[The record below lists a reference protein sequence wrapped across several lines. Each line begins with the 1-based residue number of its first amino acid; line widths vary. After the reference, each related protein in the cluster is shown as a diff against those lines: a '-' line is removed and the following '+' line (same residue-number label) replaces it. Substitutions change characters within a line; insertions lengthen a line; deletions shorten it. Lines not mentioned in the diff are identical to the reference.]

1 MFDLARKRRAAM
13 KSRITALATAMA
25 VGCAVT
31 ASYADDPAREDAML
45 SHAKV
50 SMNQAITVAEEQG
63 SGQAIDANYI
73 PKSGTMGTYDVK
85 VLSMDGKKL
94 LDFNINPEN
103 GRVLKAT
110 RASVEKVFTRIKPA
124 DLQAAQTPLK
134 GAIKTAEAQTGGKAV
149 MADTDRHVDTV
160 RYTVKVAMADG
171 TTKTIKVNG
180 ADGKLASSN

>member
-1 MFDLARKRRAAM
+1 MNSKGTVLLAA
-13 KSRITALATAMA
+13 ITL
-25 VGCAVT
+25 GCAVT
-31 ASYADDPAREDAML
+31 ASYAADPAREDATL

-63 SGQAIDANYI
+63 SGQAIDAEYTA
-73 PKSGTMGTYDVK
+73 KSGTAGLYDVK

-110 RASVEKVFTRIKPA
+110 RERVGKVFTRIKPA
-124 DLQAAQTPLK
+124 DLQKAQTPLK

-149 MADTDRHVDTV
+149 MADTDRKGDTV
-160 RYTVKVAMADG
+160 RYTVKVVMADG
-171 TTKTIKVNG
+171 KTDLIKVNG
-180 ADGKLASSN
+180 ADGKVASAR

>member
-1 MFDLARKRRAAM
+1 M
-13 KSRITALATAMA
+13 KSKAAALWTVIT

-31 ASYADDPAREDAML
+31 AGYAADSAREGEML

-63 SGQAIDANYI
+63 SGQAIDAEYI
-73 PKSGTMGTYDVK
+73 PKSGATGMYDVK

-94 LDFNINPEN
+94 LDFNINPDN

-110 RASVEKVFTRIKPA
+110 REHVQKVFTRIKPA
-124 DLQAAQTPLK
+124 DLQNAQTPLK

-149 MADTDRHVDTV
+149 MADTDRHGDAV
-160 RYTVKVAMADG
+160 RYTVKVAMPDG
-171 TTKTIKVNG
+171 TSQTIKVNG
-180 ADGKLASSN
+180 ADGKVALAK

>member
-1 MFDLARKRRAAM
+1 M
-13 KSRITALATAMA
+13 KSKATALLTAIT

-31 ASYADDPAREDAML
+31 ASYAADPAREDAIL

-63 SGQAIDANYI
+63 SGQAIDAEYI
-73 PKSGTMGTYDVK
+73 SKSGTMGIYDVK

-94 LDFNINPEN
+94 LDFNVNPEN

-110 RASVEKVFTRIKPA
+110 RERFEKVFTRIKPA
-124 DLQAAQTPLK
+124 DLQNAQTPLK

-149 MADTDRHVDTV
+149 MADTDRHADTV
-160 RYTVKVAMADG
+160 RYTVKVVMADG
-171 TTKTIKVNG
+171 TTATIKVNG
-180 ADGKLASSN
+180 ADGKVASANH

>member
-1 MFDLARKRRAAM
+1 M
-13 KSRITALATAMA
+13 KTKVIALATAIAM
-25 VGCAVT
+25 GCAIT

-63 SGQAIDANYI
+63 GGQAIDADYI
-73 PKSGTMGTYDVK
+73 PKSGTMGIYEVK

-94 LDFNINPEN
+94 LNFDVNPQD

-110 RASVEKVFTRIKPA
+110 RERVGKVFTRIKPA
-124 DLQAAQTPLK
+124 DLQAVQTPLK
-134 GAIKTAEAQTGGKAV
+134 GAIKSAEAHTGGKAV
-149 MADTDRHVDTV
+149 KADTDRDGDTV

-171 TTKTIKVNG
+171 TTKTIRVNG
-180 ADGKLASSN
+180 ADGQLALGK

>member
-1 MFDLARKRRAAM
+1 M
-13 KSRITALATAMA
+13 KSKANALLTAIT

-31 ASYADDPAREDAML
+31 ASYAADPAREDAML
-45 SHAKV
+45 SRARV

-63 SGQAIDANYI
+63 RGQALDAEYI
-73 PKSGTMGTYDVK
+73 PKSGGTGMYEVK

-94 LDFNINPEN
+94 LDFNINSEN

-110 RASVEKVFTRIKPA
+110 RERAGKLFTRIKPA
-124 DLQAAQTPLK
+124 DLQNAQTPLK

-149 MADTDRHVDTV
+149 LADTDRHADTV

-171 TTKTIKVNG
+171 KTDTIKVNG
-180 ADGKLASSN
+180 ADGKVAAAR